1 MGNADALNRT
11 LFIADNLPVLRGID
25 SESVDLI
32 ATDPPFNK
40 GVKAFEGIVTAGY
53 DKQGQKVSYKDIWT
67 WRDVQQEWVDRI
79 TEDHP
84 ALKEVIEAANTAGGE
99 DMGAFLC
106 WLAVRVL
113 EMHRV
118 LKPTGSM
125 YLHVDHTA
133 HAYVK
138 TMMDAIFDRKN
149 FRNEIVWQR
158 TRGRSDGRQFGRV
171 HDTILFYS
179 KSRQYQWNTQF
190 MEYDPQYVARAYG
203 NKDDRGHWQSDQLTA
218 NSHGRTEGEYLEP
231 WRGVSLAAGR
241 MWNLP
246 MKGGMAE
253 FIEEN
258 GIPEWKAMSGVHER
272 LDALDAAGF
281 IAWPKGGRGMP
292 RLKRYLQTVR
302 GVAPGD
308 VFTDIGKLEGASKEK
323 MGYPTQKPLALY
335 ERIIKASS
343 NPGDLVL
350 DPFAGCAT
358 TCVAAER
365 WGRRWIAIDVNA
377 EAENIIRRR
386 LKQEVDENMN
396 WNEDVQTSSAPP
408 DRTDGGAEAAPE
420 LTLVSPR
427 PKAPRLTA
435 RQLRERLII
444 ADGEKCQGCGWIP
457 PRTEYLEVD
466 HRIPKSLGGPDNIRN
481 RVLLCAPCNG
491 VKGNK
496 LTLAE
501 LRERRI
507 REGLMLDTSW
517 DAAWYQRIG
526 RFG

>member
-11 LFIADNLPVLRGID
+11 LFIADNLPILRGID

-67 WRDVQQEWVDRI
+67 WRDVQQEWVDQI

-125 YLHVDHTA
+125 YLHIDHTA
-133 HAYVK
+133 GAYAK
-138 TMMDAIFDRKN
+138 TMMDAIFGRSNFKREVVWSNEDSSGFKSQASNWVRGHDTVLFYVKSTQAPFIKQYLPLAERTVRRYDKRDAEGRAYKIYYDRGGK
-149 FRNEIVWQR
+149 RRDVYLDEA
-158 TRGRSDGRQFGRV
+158 RGR
-171 HDTILFYS
+171 
-179 KSRQYQWNTQF
+179 
-190 MEYDPQYVARAYG
+190 
-203 NKDDRGHWQSDQLTA
+203 
-218 NSHGRTEGEYLEP
+218 
-231 WRGVSLAAGR
+231 
-241 MWNLP
+241 P
-246 MKGGMAE
+246 MADVWTD
-253 FIEEN
+253 
-258 GIPEWKAMSGVHER
+258 IPS
-272 LDALDAAGF
+272 F
-281 IAWPKGGRGMP
+281 
-292 RLKRYLQTVR
+292 QTVNNT
-302 GVAPGD
+302 GEWV
-308 VFTDIGKLEGASKEK
+308 
-323 MGYPTQKPLALY
+323 GYPTQKPLALY

-343 NPGDLVL
+343 NEGDMVL

-358 TCVAAER
+358 TCIAAER
-365 WGRRWIAIDVNA
+365 LGRRWIAIDINK
-377 EAENIIRRR
+377 EAKDVVLDRLGKESQLPQGTQSWNRAIRV
-386 LKQEVDENMN
+386 K
-396 WNEDVQTSSAPP
+396 TKAPK
-408 DRTDGGAEAAPE
+408 RTDDGAEAAPE

-435 RQLRERLII
+435 RQLRERLVL
-444 ADGEKCQGCGWIP
+444 ADGMKCQGCGWAP
-457 PRTEYLEVD
+457 HHEEYLEVD
-466 HRIPKSLGGPDNIRN
+466 HRVPKSREGRDDIRN
-481 RVLLCAPCNG
+481 RVLLCSPCNG
-491 VKGNK
+491 AKGNK

-501 LRERRI
+501 LRLRRI
-507 REGLMLDTSW
+507 EEGRMQDKSW
-517 DAAWYQRIG
+517 DAGWYERTG